1 MNLKRWFPLTKYNRE
16 ETDFIYAIV
25 DLMFEYPM
33 FQGVTTEDRLN
44 VAEETLEF
52 IRGRVSG
59 A

>member
-1 MNLKRWFPLTKYNRE
+1 
-16 ETDFIYAIV
+16 
-25 DLMFEYPM
+25 MFEYPM